1 MYNEVMRAAY
11 KQAKLYASLRA
22 QGMSKEG
29 SRSVLTAD
37 YRQHF
42 VMTCNL
48 RTALHLLD
56 MRYKQNAQ
64 WECQCWAM
72 LFHKELTNWVPEVM
86 EWYNEARLG
95 KGMLAP

>member
-1 MYNEVMRAAY
+1 AY

-37 YRQHF
+37 YGQHF

-56 MRYKQNAQ
+56 MRYKQ
-64 WECQCWAM
+64 
-72 LFHKELTNWVPEVM
+72 
-86 EWYNEARLG
+86 
-95 KGMLAP
+95 